1 MNDNEVKSLVALRTS
16 LIKQFNKCKDYR
28 SNKNAIMREMDHAKI
43 VHETVVEIDKILK
56 EYVKF
61 DEK

>member
-1 MNDNEVKSLVALRTS
+1 MNDNEVKTLITLRAA

-28 SNKNAIMREMDHAKI
+28 SNKNAIMREVDHAKI

-56 EYVKF
+56 NYVNF